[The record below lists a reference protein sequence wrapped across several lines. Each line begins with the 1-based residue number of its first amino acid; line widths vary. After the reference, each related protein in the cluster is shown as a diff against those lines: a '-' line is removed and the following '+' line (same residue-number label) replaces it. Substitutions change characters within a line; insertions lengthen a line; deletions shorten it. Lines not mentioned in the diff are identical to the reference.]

1 MPSVGWV
8 PRLSNPCRWAN
19 VGHQN
24 VSLPLHLI
32 FSYIVSL
39 LVALGLSEH
48 EQHTQNS
55 ELQRSQSSLPLY
67 SRVQLLQDLML
78 SSQPSARLF
87 CWNRWAQPLD
97 CLRKRGIRGRH
108 WSVFLKEEKK
118 RAERKHWSKN
128 PDVCSS
134 TSLLLLPGYFH
145 PVRVT
150 WTPRTMT
157 FSCALSENDRII
169 SQRGFSFH
177 FDHDNLSQYMVLQ

>member
-1 MPSVGWV
+1 MLNTRMCPYHCTWSSHTLCHYWWHWGSVSMSNTH
-8 PRLSNPCRWAN
+8 RTLSYR
-19 VGHQN
+19 
-24 VSLPLHLI
+24 
-32 FSYIVSL
+32 
-39 LVALGLSEH
+39 GLSH
-48 EQHTQNS
+48 
-55 ELQRSQSSLPLY
+55 RSHYTAGCSCFKIWCCHHNHLLDSS
-67 SRVQLLQDLML
+67 VETDE
-78 SSQPSARLF
+78 
-87 CWNRWAQPLD
+87 PLD

-128 PDVCSS
+128 PDVCGS

>member
-1 MPSVGWV
+1 MGKCWTPECVHTTAPDLLIHCVITGGTGAQWAWATHTELWATEVSVIAPIIQQGAAASKIWCCRHNHLLDSSVGTD
-8 PRLSNPCRWAN
+8 
-19 VGHQN
+19 
-24 VSLPLHLI
+24 
-32 FSYIVSL
+32 
-39 LVALGLSEH
+39 E
-48 EQHTQNS
+48 
-55 ELQRSQSSLPLY
+55 
-67 SRVQLLQDLML
+67 
-78 SSQPSARLF
+78 
-87 CWNRWAQPLD
+87 PLD
-97 CLRKRGIRGRH
+97 CLHKRGIRGRH

-128 PDVCSS
+128 PDVCGS

-157 FSCALSENDRII
+157 FSCALSENDWII

>member
-8 PRLSNPCRWAN
+8 PRLSNQCRWAN
-19 VGHQN
+19 VEHQN
-24 VSLPLHLI
+24 VSIPLHLI
-32 FSYIVSL
+32 FSYTASL

-55 ELQRSQSSLPLY
+55 ELQRSQPSLPLY
-67 SRVQLLQDLML
+67 CRVQLLQDLTL

-108 WSVFLKEEKK
+108 WSVLLKGEEK
-118 RAERKHWSKN
+118 RAGRKHWSKN
-128 PDVCSS
+128 PDVCGSV
-134 TSLLLLPGYFH
+134 SLLLLPGYFH
-145 PVRVT
+145 PGRVT
-150 WTPRTMT
+150 WTPRSMP
-157 FSCALSENDRII
+157 FSCALSEKDWII

-177 FDHDNLSQYMVLQ
+177 FYHDNLHQYMVLL